1 MDNKFKNNR
10 VLVVDDEP
18 KNVKLLQVRLKS
30 VGYEV
35 STAENGQ
42 EGFEVAQKIKP
53 AIIVS
58 DLMMPK
64 VDGIEFLKNIRAD
77 ESLKEVGF
85 ILLTAR
91 DTHESTVEGLS
102 VGADDYITKPFDTDE
117 LFARIKTNIRVSNL
131 QEEIRE
137 KNLLLQEKIDELE
150 KKDKKIQD
158 DLDAARV
165 LQQALLPVDLPNVDS
180 VRFGIKYEPTEKVG
194 GDIYDIFE
202 IDKNNIGI
210 IISDVTGHGVHAAFL
225 SAMAR
230 MAVVNNERYYFSP
243 ALLLQTV
250 NEQICTNIKT
260 RCCINMFYLVLD
272 TKSGKIIFSDGCH
285 SNAFIFRK
293 KDDSLDQ
300 LSTNTDEGSAFAEKE
315 LNLLSG
321 DKLILISNGVANC
334 FLKAGC
340 KDLPDKI
347 GDLIKSNKDV
357 SIQELVEKLYTE
369 VKAVISEENEDG
381 EDTTIVGIEI
391 QKTTD

>member
-1 MDNKFKNNR
+1 MDNKLKNNR

-35 STAENGQ
+35 STAVDGQ
-42 EGFEVAQKIKP
+42 EGFDVAQEVKP

-102 VGADDYITKPFDTDE
+102 VGADDYITKPFDTEE
-117 LFARIKTNIRVSNL
+117 LFARIRTNIRVSNL

-150 KKDKKIQD
+150 MKDKKIQD
-158 DLDAARV
+158 DLDTARE
-165 LQQALLPVDLPNVDS
+165 LQQALLPTDLPDVKS
-180 VRFGIKYEPTEKVG
+180 VKFGIKYEPTDKVG
-194 GDIYDIFE
+194 GDMYDIFE

-210 IISDVTGHGVHAAFL
+210 LISDVLGHGVHAAYL

-230 MAVVNNERYYFSP
+230 MAVINNERYYFSP

-250 NEQICTNIKT
+250 NEQICSNINTK
-260 RCCINMFYLVLD
+260 CCINMFYLVLN
-272 TKSGKIIFSDGCH
+272 TKSGKILFSEGCH

-293 KDDSLDQ
+293 TSGTLDQ
-300 LSTNTDEGSAFAEKE
+300 LSSDDPSTDSDVFAEKDA
-315 LNLLSG
+315 NLASG
-321 DKLILISNGVANC
+321 DKLILLSNGVANC
-334 FLKAGC
+334 FVKNGD
-340 KDLPDKI
+340 KDLPSNI
-347 GDLIKSNKDV
+347 SEIIKNNDDIT
-357 SIQELVEKLYTE
+357 IQELVDKLYTE
-369 VKAVISEENEDG
+369 ATTSTNDENKNG
-381 EDTTIVGIEI
+381 EDTTILGIE
-391 QKTTD
+391 KL